1 VNADELAQRLEL
13 LMAGPDATRKD
24 IAAELRKW
32 QSGWSPVLYGTSNT
46 LSPVPYSVWLSSEGA
61 AEPELTAEQKKGYR
75 EQFAA
80 EKQCVHCG
88 GLHLRAC
95 PRVRRIVWR
104 NKEEPSEIEYWP
116 AGKWPEGDI
125 VFPED
130 VYDDD

>member
-1 VNADELAQRLEL
+1 VSVSVAVIGRYRYVVLDGDNGQQIIIPLEEWSRLADQV
-13 LMAGPDATRKD
+13 G
-24 IAAELRKW
+24 
-32 QSGWSPVLYGTSNT
+32 
-46 LSPVPYSVWLSSEGA
+46 

-104 NKEEPSEIEYWP
+104 NKEEPAEIEYW
-116 AGKWPEGDI
+116 ASGRWPEGGI
-125 VFPED
+125 IFPED
-130 VYDDD
+130 VYDEEPG